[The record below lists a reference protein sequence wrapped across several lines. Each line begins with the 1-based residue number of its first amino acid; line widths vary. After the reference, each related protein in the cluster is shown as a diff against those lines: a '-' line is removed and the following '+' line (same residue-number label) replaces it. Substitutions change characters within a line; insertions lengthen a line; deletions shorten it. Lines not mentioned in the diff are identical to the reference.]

1 MDELNFER
9 IAKALRFLDDH
20 WTEQPRLARVAS
32 HAGLSEFH
40 FNRLFRRWAG
50 ITPRQYLSH
59 LTAQAA
65 HGAIGAERSMLE
77 AALSIGLSGPGRLH
91 DLMVTID
98 ALTPGEIRSGGEGVV
113 LRAGTADSPFGRLFA
128 AISVRG
134 IARLEFVGASEA
146 AALVRLRSEWP
157 RARIEQDDA
166 AVDTLAA
173 RLWSPASARAG
184 AGGGAPLRLA
194 VRGTNFELKVWRA
207 LLALDCPTTTYGDL
221 AGSIGEPRSARAVGN
236 AIGASPVAVLIPCHR
251 VLRANG
257 ALGGYRWG
265 TDRKRALLAWEA
277 LGQVHA
283 HA

>member
-9 IAKALRFLDDH
+9 IARALRFLDDH

-65 HGAIGAERSMLE
+65 HGAIGTERSMLE
-77 AALSIGLSGPGRLH
+77 AALSLGLSGPGRLH

-128 AISVRG
+128 AISPRG

-146 AALVRLRSEWP
+146 AAVARLRSEWP

-166 AVDTLAA
+166 VVGALSA
-173 RLWSPASARAG
+173 RLWSPAG
-184 AGGGAPLRLA
+184 ASDGSPLRLA

-207 LLALDCPTTTYGDL
+207 LLALERPTTTYGDL

-236 AIGASPVAVLIPCHR
+236 AIGANPVAVLIPCHR

-265 TDRKRALLAWEA
+265 PDRKRALLAWEA
-277 LGQVHA
+277 LGKVHA